1 MSTPRCKRFGKCY
14 TYNMTVNELI
24 VQLDRL
30 PADAEVVVR
39 QIDSDENITEVRLLN
54 SGEVLIETTG

>member
-1 MSTPRCKRFGKCY
+1 
-14 TYNMTVNELI
+14 MTVNELI
-24 VQLDRL
+24 VQLDLL

-39 QIDSDENITEVRLLN
+39 QIDSDENITEVRLLD